1 MKEYYKKSRE
11 EVLESLKTSLEGLTT
26 KEANER
32 IKKYGYNELPKK
44 EKASIFKI
52 FLSELKDPIVILMLV
67 AGLSSFIVGEVVDAL
82 AILFIIIVDLIMGTY
97 QESKAENTADSLQ
110 NLVKEETR
118 VIRNEKE
125 IRIESRYIVPG
136 DIVLLESG
144 DKISGDLRIL
154 EASNLRID
162 ESILTG
168 ESVAVEKDGKVI
180 NKDNLNI
187 AEITNI
193 AYAGTT
199 VITGRAKAVVIR
211 TGLETELGKIAETLN
226 ETKEEK
232 SPLTIRVEKFSKQ
245 ITFLAVF
252 IAIVVAMVLLNK
264 HVNYQEIFLS
274 VVALSVS
281 ALPEGLPLAL
291 TMALTIAST
300 RMSNK
305 KVIAKKLHSV
315 ESLGSTTVIATDKTG
330 TLTCNEQ
337 TAKKILLPNGNEYE
351 ISGTGYEIKG
361 EVIGN
366 NMKFAKEIA
375 LLGTINNEA
384 ILNEKEAIGDSID
397 IAFKVLGKK
406 IDVREDSVDIVDM
419 IPYESANKY
428 SAVFYEYKKE
438 NYVTI
443 KGSLEKVLTF
453 CNKINFL
460 DKFDE
465 ELLVK
470 QNEELARKGYRVITL
485 AKGKVKTK
493 EEYSEEDIKD
503 LTFMGMVA
511 FIDPIRKDVAQSIK
525 ECKTAG
531 IKVMMVTG
539 DHPLTAYAIANELTI
554 AKNYSEVATSNE
566 VDEYLNKG
574 EKEFDDFIKGKTVFA
589 RVTPIQKL
597 KIVESL
603 KRQGEFVAVTGDGV
617 NDAPALKTANL
628 GIAMGSGTDLAKETA
643 KMIVIDDN
651 FKSIVAGVKEG
662 RIAYSNI
669 RKITYFLVSCGL
681 AEILFFLLSI
691 IMDLPMPLVA
701 IQLLWL
707 NVVTDG
713 LHDMALSFELAE
725 KGIMKE
731 KPRNPKESLFDKT
744 IFEEI
749 VFSGI
754 IIGMLVF
761 AFWYYLL
768 KVKNMDIQLARAYT
782 MAFMVFIQNMHVFNC
797 RSEKRSASSV
807 GIKSNPMIIGAVLI
821 SMTLQIIIMR
831 VPFLASILKVKPIG
845 VLETIMLLLL
855 STIILI
861 IMELYK
867 KVKYKNTED
876 ETI

>member
-1 MKEYYKKSRE
+1 MEEYYKMSHE
-11 EVLESLKTSLEGLTT
+11 EVLNELNTNREGLTT
-26 KEANER
+26 KEVNER
-32 IKKYGYNELPKK
+32 TNKYGYNELPQK
-44 EKASIFKI
+44 EKTSILKI
-52 FLSELKDPIVILMLV
+52 FLGELKDPIVILMLV
-67 AGLSSFIVGEVVDAL
+67 AGFSSFIVGEIVDGL
-82 AILFIIIVDLIMGTY
+82 AILFIIVVDLIMGTY
-97 QESKAENTADSLQ
+97 QENKAENTADALAS
-110 NLVKEETR
+110 LVKEEAR
-118 VIRNEKE
+118 VIRDGKE
-125 IRIESRYIVPG
+125 IKIESKLLVPG

-168 ESVAVEKDGKVI
+168 ESLAVEKDGKAI

-187 AEITNI
+187 AEITNQL
-193 AYAGTT
+193 YAGTT
-199 VITGRAKAVVIR
+199 VITGRAKAVVIK
-211 TGLETELGKIAETLN
+211 TGLNTELGKIAETIN
-226 ETKEEK
+226 ETEEEK

-245 ITFLAVF
+245 ITLLAVF
-252 IAIVVAMVLLNK
+252 IAVIVAVVLLNK
-264 HVNYQEIFLS
+264 HVGYQEIFLS

-300 RMSNK
+300 RMSKK

-315 ESLGSTTVIATDKTG
+315 EALGSTTVIATDKTG

-361 EVIGN
+361 EVTGT
-366 NMKFAKEIA
+366 NMRFAKEIA

-384 ILNEKEAIGDSID
+384 TLNEKEVIGDSID
-397 IAFKVLGKK
+397 VAFKVLGRK
-406 IDVREDSVDIVDM
+406 IKVEEDSVDIIDM

-428 SAVFYEYKKE
+428 SAVFYEDEKE

-443 KGSLEKVLTF
+443 KGSLEKVITF

-460 DKFDE
+460 DKFDK

-470 QNEELARKGYRVITL
+470 QNEELAKQGYRVITL

-511 FIDPIRKDVAQSIK
+511 FIDPIRKDVYKAIK

-531 IKVMMVTG
+531 IKVMMITG
-539 DHPLTAYAIANELTI
+539 DHPLTAFAIANELEI
-554 AKNYSEVATSNE
+554 ARNMDEVATSEE
-566 VDEYLNKG
+566 VEEYFNKS
-574 EKEFDDFIKGKTVFA
+574 EQAFDNFIKTKTVFA
-589 RVTPIQKL
+589 RVTPLQKL
-597 KIVESL
+597 RIVESL
-603 KRQGEFVAVTGDGV
+603 KRQDEFVAVTGDGV
-617 NDAPALKTANL
+617 NDAPALRAANL

-643 KMIVIDDN
+643 KMIVIDDS

-669 RKITYFLVSCGL
+669 RKIIFFLVSCGV
-681 AEILFFLLSI
+681 AEIFFFLISI
-691 IMDLPMPLVA
+691 VMDLPMPLVA

-707 NVVTDG
+707 NIVTDG
-713 LHDMALSFELAE
+713 LHDLALSFEDAE
-725 KGIMKE
+725 KGIMNE
-731 KPRNPKESLFDKT
+731 KPRDAKESLFDRT
-744 IFEEI
+744 LFEEI
-749 VFSGI
+749 IFSGLT
-754 IIGMLVF
+754 IGVLVF

-768 KVKNMDIQLARAYT
+768 KVRGIDVTVARAYT

-797 RSEKRSASSV
+797 RSEKCSATSV
-807 GIKSNPMIIGAVLI
+807 SLKSNPMIIGAVLI
-821 SMTLQIIIMR
+821 SVTLQIIIMS
-831 VPFLASILKVKPIG
+831 VPFLSKVLKVTSISAKD
-845 VLETIMLLLL
+845 TILLLLL
-855 STIILI
+855 SSVILI

-867 KVKYKNTED
+867 KIKYRNNKKD
-876 ETI
+876 Y

>member
-44 EKASIFKI
+44 EKTSIFKI

-118 VIRNEKE
+118 VIRDEKE
-125 IRIESRYIVPG
+125 IRIESRYVVPG

-252 IAIVVAMVLLNK
+252 IAIVVAMVLFNK

-397 IAFKVLGKK
+397 IAFKVLGRK
-406 IDVREDSVDIVDM
+406 IDVREDSVDIIDM

-428 SAVFYEYKKE
+428 SAVF
-438 NYVTI
+438 
-443 KGSLEKVLTF
+443 
-453 CNKINFL
+453 
-460 DKFDE
+460 
-465 ELLVK
+465 
-470 QNEELARKGYRVITL
+470 
-485 AKGKVKTK
+485 
-493 EEYSEEDIKD
+493 
-503 LTFMGMVA
+503 
-511 FIDPIRKDVAQSIK
+511 
-525 ECKTAG
+525 
-531 IKVMMVTG
+531 
-539 DHPLTAYAIANELTI
+539 
-554 AKNYSEVATSNE
+554 
-566 VDEYLNKG
+566 
-574 EKEFDDFIKGKTVFA
+574 
-589 RVTPIQKL
+589 
-597 KIVESL
+597 
-603 KRQGEFVAVTGDGV
+603 
-617 NDAPALKTANL
+617 
-628 GIAMGSGTDLAKETA
+628 
-643 KMIVIDDN
+643 
-651 FKSIVAGVKEG
+651 
-662 RIAYSNI
+662 
-669 RKITYFLVSCGL
+669 
-681 AEILFFLLSI
+681 
-691 IMDLPMPLVA
+691 
-701 IQLLWL
+701 
-707 NVVTDG
+707 
-713 LHDMALSFELAE
+713 
-725 KGIMKE
+725 
-731 KPRNPKESLFDKT
+731 
-744 IFEEI
+744 
-749 VFSGI
+749 
-754 IIGMLVF
+754 
-761 AFWYYLL
+761 
-768 KVKNMDIQLARAYT
+768 
-782 MAFMVFIQNMHVFNC
+782 
-797 RSEKRSASSV
+797 
-807 GIKSNPMIIGAVLI
+807 
-821 SMTLQIIIMR
+821 
-831 VPFLASILKVKPIG
+831 
-845 VLETIMLLLL
+845 
-855 STIILI
+855 
-861 IMELYK
+861 
-867 KVKYKNTED
+867 
-876 ETI
+876 

>member
-1 MKEYYKKSRE
+1 MKEYYKMSHE
-11 EVLESLKTSLEGLTT
+11 EVLNELNTNREGLTT
-26 KEANER
+26 KEVNER
-32 IKKYGYNELPKK
+32 TNKYGYNELPQK
-44 EKASIFKI
+44 EKTSILKI
-52 FLSELKDPIVILMLV
+52 FLGELKDPIVILMLV
-67 AGLSSFIVGEVVDAL
+67 AGFSSFIVGEIVDGL
-82 AILFIIIVDLIMGTY
+82 AILFIIVVDLIMGTY
-97 QESKAENTADSLQ
+97 QENKAENTADALAS
-110 NLVKEETR
+110 LVKEEAR
-118 VIRNEKE
+118 VIRDGKE
-125 IRIESRYIVPG
+125 IKIESKLLVPG

-168 ESVAVEKDGKVI
+168 ESLAVEKDGKAI

-187 AEITNI
+187 AEITNQL
-193 AYAGTT
+193 YAGTT
-199 VITGRAKAVVIR
+199 VITGRAKAVVIK
-211 TGLETELGKIAETLN
+211 TGLNTELGKIAETIN
-226 ETKEEK
+226 ETEEEK

-245 ITFLAVF
+245 ITLLAVF
-252 IAIVVAMVLLNK
+252 IAVIVAVVLLNK
-264 HVNYQEIFLS
+264 HVGYQEIFLS

-300 RMSNK
+300 RMSKK

-315 ESLGSTTVIATDKTG
+315 EALGSTTVIATDKTG

-361 EVIGN
+361 EVTGT
-366 NMKFAKEIA
+366 NMRFAKEIA

-384 ILNEKEAIGDSID
+384 TLNEKEVIGDSID
-397 IAFKVLGKK
+397 VAFKVLGRK
-406 IDVREDSVDIVDM
+406 IKVEEDSVDIIDM

-428 SAVFYEYKKE
+428 SAVFYEEEKQ

-443 KGSLEKVLTF
+443 KGSLEKVITF

-460 DKFDE
+460 DKFDK

-470 QNEELARKGYRVITL
+470 QNEELAKQGYRVITL

-511 FIDPIRKDVAQSIK
+511 FIDPIRKDVYKAIK

-531 IKVMMVTG
+531 IKVMMITG
-539 DHPLTAYAIANELTI
+539 DHPLTAFAIANELEI
-554 AKNYSEVATSNE
+554 ARNMDEVATSEE
-566 VDEYLNKG
+566 VEEYFNKS
-574 EKEFDDFIKGKTVFA
+574 EQAFDNFIKTKTVFA
-589 RVTPIQKL
+589 RVTPLQKL
-597 KIVESL
+597 RIVESL
-603 KRQGEFVAVTGDGV
+603 KRQDEFVAVTGDGV
-617 NDAPALKTANL
+617 NDAPALRAANL

-669 RKITYFLVSCGL
+669 RKITYFLVSCGI
-681 AEILFFLLSI
+681 AEIFFFLISI
-691 IMDLPMPLVA
+691 VMDLPMPLVA

-707 NVVTDG
+707 NIVTDG
-713 LHDMALSFELAE
+713 LHDLALSFEDAE
-725 KGIMKE
+725 KGIMNE
-731 KPRNPKESLFDKT
+731 KPRDAKESLFDRT
-744 IFEEI
+744 LFEEI
-749 VFSGI
+749 IFSGLT
-754 IIGMLVF
+754 IGVLVF

-768 KVKNMDIQLARAYT
+768 KVRGIDVTVARAYT

-797 RSEKRSASSV
+797 RSEKNSATSV
-807 GIKSNPMIIGAVLI
+807 SLKSNPMIIGAVLI
-821 SMTLQIIIMR
+821 SVILQIIIMS
-831 VPFLASILKVKPIG
+831 VPFLSKVLKVTAISAKD
-845 VLETIMLLLL
+845 TILLLLL
-855 STIILI
+855 SSVILI

-867 KVKYKNTED
+867 KIKYRNNKKD
-876 ETI
+876 Y